1 MVDELTSR
9 KQSLRIRP
17 AEVPL
22 VTTWEAGAAAAEV
35 MEAVDL
41 SNPVGVSAEG
51 MEAQWEAVII
61 WAVATSQQ

>member
-41 SNPVGVSAEG
+41 SNPVGVSMVVAL
-51 MEAQWEAVII
+51 WEAVTIT
-61 WAVATSQQ
+61 WVATSQQ